1 MIIVT
6 ESMINSWGITM
17 KKQGVLNKREEKLMN
32 FLWAYNEPLTQ
43 NEMAERLKEQ
53 GWSSVTLFK
62 TVQSLSGGGY
72 LQVVG
77 LEKSS
82 KTYARKLIPAIS
94 KEDYYTSILIKNGL
108 DSGSLANITAAFIGV
123 SKKSKKEKNTEV
135 IAKLEEIIEKLRM
148 EGQE

>member
-1 MIIVT
+1 
-6 ESMINSWGITM
+6 M
-17 KKQGVLNKREEKLMN
+17 KKQDVLNKREEELMN

-43 NEMAERLKEQ
+43 NEMAERLEEQ

-62 TVQSLSGGGY
+62 TVQSLSGAGY

-77 LEKSS
+77 LEKSA

-94 KEDYYTSILIKNGL
+94 KEEYYTSILMKNGL

-123 SKKSKKEKNTEV
+123 SKKSEKEKNTEV
-135 IAKLEEIIEKLRM
+135 IAKLEEIIEKLRV

>member
-1 MIIVT
+1 
-6 ESMINSWGITM
+6 M
-17 KKQGVLNKREEKLMN
+17 KKQDVLNKREEELMN

-43 NEMAERLKEQ
+43 NEMAEKLEEQ

-62 TVQSLSGGGY
+62 TVQSLSGAGY
-72 LQVVG
+72 LQVAG
-77 LEKSS
+77 LEKSA

-94 KEDYYTSILIKNGL
+94 KEEYYTSILMKNGL

-123 SKKSKKEKNTEV
+123 SKKSEKEKNTEV

>member
-1 MIIVT
+1 
-6 ESMINSWGITM
+6 M
-17 KKQGVLNKREEKLMN
+17 KKQDVLNKREEELMN
-32 FLWAYNEPLTQ
+32 FLWAYKKPLTQ
-43 NEMAERLKEQ
+43 NEMAERLEEQ

-62 TVQSLSGGGY
+62 TVQSLSGAGY

-77 LEKSS
+77 LEKSA

-94 KEDYYTSILIKNGL
+94 KEEYYTSILMKNGL

-123 SKKSKKEKNTEV
+123 SKKSEKEKNTEV
-135 IAKLEEIIEKLRM
+135 IAKLEEIIEKLRV

>member
-1 MIIVT
+1 
-6 ESMINSWGITM
+6 M
-17 KKQGVLNKREEKLMN
+17 KKQDVLNKREEELMN

-43 NEMAERLKEQ
+43 NEMAEKLEEQ

-62 TVQSLSGGGY
+62 TVQSLSGAGY

-77 LEKSS
+77 LEKTA
-82 KTYARKLIPAIS
+82 KTYARKLIPSIS
-94 KEDYYTSILIKNGL
+94 KEEYYTSILMKNGL

-123 SKKSKKEKNTEV
+123 SKKSEKEKNTEV

>member
-1 MIIVT
+1 MR
-6 ESMINSWGITM
+6 
-17 KKQGVLNKREEKLMN
+17 KQDVLNKREEELMN

-43 NEMAERLKEQ
+43 NEMAEKLEEQ

-62 TVQSLSGGGY
+62 TVQSLSGAGY

-77 LEKSS
+77 LEKSA

-94 KEDYYTSILIKNGL
+94 KEEYYTSILMKNGL

-123 SKKSKKEKNTEV
+123 SKKSEKEKNTEV

>member
-1 MIIVT
+1 
-6 ESMINSWGITM
+6 M
-17 KKQGVLNKREEKLMN
+17 KKQDVLNKREEELMN

-43 NEMAERLKEQ
+43 NEMAEKLEEE

-62 TVQSLSGGGY
+62 TVQSLSGAGY

-77 LEKSS
+77 LEKSA

-94 KEDYYTSILIKNGL
+94 KEEYYTSILMKNGL

-123 SKKSKKEKNTEV
+123 SKKSEKEKNTEV

>member
-1 MIIVT
+1 
-6 ESMINSWGITM
+6 M
-17 KKQGVLNKREEKLMN
+17 KKQDVLNKREEELMN
-32 FLWAYNEPLTQ
+32 FLWAYKEPLTQ
-43 NEMAERLKEQ
+43 NEMAERLEEQ

-62 TVQSLSGGGY
+62 TVQSLSGAGY
-72 LQVVG
+72 LQVAG
-77 LEKSS
+77 LEKTA

-94 KEDYYTSILIKNGL
+94 KEEYYTSILMKNGL

-123 SKKSKKEKNTEV
+123 SKKSEKEKNTEV

>member
-1 MIIVT
+1 
-6 ESMINSWGITM
+6 M
-17 KKQGVLNKREEKLMN
+17 KKQDVLNKREEELMN

-43 NEMAERLKEQ
+43 NEMAERLEEQ

-62 TVQSLSGGGY
+62 TVQSLSSAGY

-77 LEKSS
+77 LEKSA

-94 KEDYYTSILIKNGL
+94 KEEYYTSILIKNGL

-123 SKKSKKEKNTEV
+123 SKKSEKEKNTEV

>member
-1 MIIVT
+1 
-6 ESMINSWGITM
+6 M
-17 KKQGVLNKREEKLMN
+17 KKQDVLNKREEELMN

-43 NEMAERLKEQ
+43 NEMAERLEEQ

-62 TVQSLSGGGY
+62 TVQSLSGAGY

-77 LEKSS
+77 LEKSA

-94 KEDYYTSILIKNGL
+94 KEEYYTSILMKNGL

-123 SKKSKKEKNTEV
+123 SKKSEKEKNTEV

-148 EGQE
+148 KGQE

>member
-1 MIIVT
+1 
-6 ESMINSWGITM
+6 M
-17 KKQGVLNKREEKLMN
+17 KKQGVLNKREEELMN

-43 NEMAERLKEQ
+43 SEMAEKLEEQ

-62 TVQSLSGGGY
+62 TVQSLSSAGY

-77 LEKSS
+77 LEKSA

-94 KEDYYTSILIKNGL
+94 KEEYYTSILMKNGL

-123 SKKSKKEKNTEV
+123 SKKSEKEKNTEV

>member
-1 MIIVT
+1 
-6 ESMINSWGITM
+6 M
-17 KKQGVLNKREEKLMN
+17 KKQDVLNKREEELMN

-43 NEMAERLKEQ
+43 NEMAERLEEQ

-62 TVQSLSGGGY
+62 TVQSLSGAGY

-77 LEKSS
+77 LEKSA

-94 KEDYYTSILIKNGL
+94 KEEYYTSILMKNGL
-108 DSGSLANITAAFIGV
+108 DRGSLANITAAFIGV
-123 SKKSKKEKNTEV
+123 SKKSEKEKNTEV

-148 EGQE
+148 EGQK

>member
-1 MIIVT
+1 
-6 ESMINSWGITM
+6 M
-17 KKQGVLNKREEKLMN
+17 KKQDVLNKREEELMN

-43 NEMAERLKEQ
+43 NEMAERLEEQ

-62 TVQSLSGGGY
+62 TVQSLSGAGY

-77 LEKSS
+77 LEKSA

-94 KEDYYTSILIKNGL
+94 KEEYYTSILMKNGL

-123 SKKSKKEKNTEV
+123 SKKSEKEKNTEV
-135 IAKLEEIIEKLRM
+135 IAKLEEIIEKRRV

>member
-1 MIIVT
+1 
-6 ESMINSWGITM
+6 M
-17 KKQGVLNKREEKLMN
+17 KKQGVLNKREEELMN
-32 FLWAYNEPLTQ
+32 ILWAYNEPLTQ
-43 NEMAERLKEQ
+43 NEMAERLEEQ

-62 TVQSLSGGGY
+62 TVQSLSGAGY

-77 LEKSS
+77 LEKSA

-94 KEDYYTSILIKNGL
+94 KEEYYTSILMKNGL

-123 SKKSKKEKNTEV
+123 SKKSEKEKNTEV

>member
-1 MIIVT
+1 
-6 ESMINSWGITM
+6 M
-17 KKQGVLNKREEKLMN
+17 KKRDVLNKREEELMN

-43 NEMAERLKEQ
+43 NEMAERLEEQ

-62 TVQSLSGGGY
+62 TVQSLSSAGY

-77 LEKSS
+77 LEKTA

-94 KEDYYTSILIKNGL
+94 KEEYYTSILMKNGL

-123 SKKSKKEKNTEV
+123 SKKSEKEKNTEV

>member
-1 MIIVT
+1 
-6 ESMINSWGITM
+6 M
-17 KKQGVLNKREEKLMN
+17 KKQDVLNKREEELMN

-43 NEMAERLKEQ
+43 NEMAERLEEQ

-62 TVQSLSGGGY
+62 TVQSLSSAGY

-77 LEKSS
+77 LEKSA

-94 KEDYYTSILIKNGL
+94 KEEYYTSILMKNGL

-123 SKKSKKEKNTEV
+123 SKKSEKEKNTEV

-148 EGQE
+148 EEQE

>member
-1 MIIVT
+1 
-6 ESMINSWGITM
+6 M
-17 KKQGVLNKREEKLMN
+17 KKQDVLNKREEELMN
-32 FLWAYNEPLTQ
+32 ILWSYNEPLTQ
-43 NEMAERLKEQ
+43 NEMAERLEEQ

-62 TVQSLSGGGY
+62 TVQSLSGAGY

-77 LEKSS
+77 LEKSA

-94 KEDYYTSILIKNGL
+94 KEEYYTSILMKNGL
-108 DSGSLANITAAFIGV
+108 DSGSLAHITAAFIGV
-123 SKKSKKEKNTEV
+123 SKKSEKEKNTEV

>member
-1 MIIVT
+1 
-6 ESMINSWGITM
+6 M
-17 KKQGVLNKREEKLMN
+17 KKQDVLNKREEELMN

-43 NEMAERLKEQ
+43 NEMAEKLEEQ

-62 TVQSLSGGGY
+62 TVQSLSGAGY

-77 LEKSS
+77 LEKSA

-94 KEDYYTSILIKNGL
+94 KEEYYTSILMKNGL

-123 SKKSKKEKNTEV
+123 SKKSEKEKNTEV
-135 IAKLEEIIEKLRM
+135 IAKLEEIIEKLRV

>member
-1 MIIVT
+1 MR
-6 ESMINSWGITM
+6 
-17 KKQGVLNKREEKLMN
+17 KQGVLNKREEELMN

-43 NEMAERLKEQ
+43 SEMAEKLEEQ

-62 TVQSLSGGGY
+62 TVQSLSSAGY

-77 LEKSS
+77 LEKSA

-94 KEDYYTSILIKNGL
+94 KEEYYTSIMMKNGL

-123 SKKSKKEKNTEV
+123 SKKSEKEKNTEV

>member
-1 MIIVT
+1 
-6 ESMINSWGITM
+6 M
-17 KKQGVLNKREEKLMN
+17 KKQGVLNKREEELMN

-43 NEMAERLKEQ
+43 NEMAERLEEQ

-62 TVQSLSGGGY
+62 TVQSLSGAGY

-77 LEKSS
+77 LEKSA

-94 KEDYYTSILIKNGL
+94 KEEYYTSILMKNGL

-123 SKKSKKEKNTEV
+123 SKKSEKEKNTEV